1 MDGYGQ
7 YCPIARGAEIFAAR
21 WTPIIVRNMLVG
33 CRTFG
38 EIREG
43 APGIPRALLTE
54 RLRQLEHYG
63 VVTRSPNPAGRGY
76 VYELTEAGQELG
88 AVCDALGAWGARWLE
103 LAPAH
108 LDAAMV
114 LWSMCR
120 CMPSDELPDP
130 RMVVR
135 FDLSDGTPQR
145 FWVVAQRPRP
155 EVCIKP
161 PGFEE
166 DLVVRT
172 DSASLAKWQLGWVS
186 LGTAQRY
193 GLMEVQGP
201 VHLQR
206 ALAGWAARHQ
216 FADIVPAHGAGV
228 AAPPEVAAPT

>member
-7 YCPIARGAEIFAAR
+7 YPIARGAEIFAAR

-54 RLRQLEHYG
+54 RLRQLERYG
-63 VVTRSPNPAGRGY
+63 IVTRSPNPAGRGF
-76 VYELTEAGQELG
+76 VYELTEAGRGLQ
-88 AVCDALGAWGARWLE
+88 AVCDALGARGARWLE

-120 CMPSDELPDP
+120 CMPGDEIPEP

-135 FDLSDGTPQR
+135 FDVTDNTPRSGT
-145 FWVVAQRPRP
+145 
-155 EVCIKP
+155 
-161 PGFEE
+161 G
-166 DLVVRT
+166 
-172 DSASLAKWQLGWVS
+172 
-186 LGTAQRY
+186 
-193 GLMEVQGP
+193 
-201 VHLQR
+201 
-206 ALAGWAARHQ
+206 
-216 FADIVPAHGAGV
+216 
-228 AAPPEVAAPT
+228 

>member
-1 MDGYGQ
+1 VDGYGQ
-7 YCPIARGAEIFAAR
+7 FCPIARGAEIFAAR
-21 WTPIIVRNMLVG
+21 WTPIIVRNLLVG

-38 EIREG
+38 EILEG
-43 APGIPRALLTE
+43 APGIPRALLSE

-63 VVTRSPNPAGRGY
+63 VLTRSPNPNGRGFR
-76 VYELTEAGQELG
+76 YELTEAGRELG
-88 AVCDALGAWGARWLE
+88 AVCDALGVWGARWLE

-108 LDAAMV
+108 LDAHMT

-120 CMPSDELPDP
+120 CMPGDELPDP

-135 FDLSDGTPQR
+135 FDLSDGSPAR
-145 FWVVAQRPRP
+145 FWVIAQRPQP
-155 EVCIKP
+155 EVCVKP

-186 LGTAQRY
+186 LGSAQRH
-193 GLMEVQGP
+193 GLIEVDGP

-206 ALAGWAARHQ
+206 KLARWAARHQ
-216 FADIVPAHGAGV
+216 FADIRPARGAGV
-228 AAPPEVAAPT
+228 AART